1 MLLCG
6 NSDFSIVPPKVF
18 HLLEDKFVLEIN
30 GTNHEHR
37 SVKLEFKVEHGDMD
51 GNESFSFP
59 DSFVVV
65 AGLWL
70 GDAPLLQIGRVD
82 LSGGVFVGLSENLN
96 VLRRHSHLLEGDFGL
111 TAFLGSEKTPA
122 MI

>member
-37 SVKLEFKVEHGDMD
+37 SVKLEFKVEHGD
-51 GNESFSFP
+51 SP
-59 DSFVVV
+59 I
-65 AGLWL
+65 A
-70 GDAPLLQIGRVD
+70 
-82 LSGGVFVGLSENLN
+82 
-96 VLRRHSHLLEGDFGL
+96 
-111 TAFLGSEKTPA
+111 T
-122 MI
+122 